1 MGEDSSALAYDAVRD
16 APEAILDSGFIA
28 FHVESIEIKSA
39 PHTVESNWTAFFKSD
54 QSQFYIAGPSAI
66 SSSSRQSLVSLLEL
80 AESLNCTMLDSE
92 LGAANIDAGIKRS
105 RHKLVGRTE
114 TQRHTPITGRQ
125 AHWWHTNDL
134 PFQKCK

>member
-80 AESLNCTMLDSE
+80 AESLNCTTAWMYVDRTRPDFMSVVTTFKY
-92 LGAANIDAGIKRS
+92 LGFQLSQETVKNS
-105 RHKLVGRTE
+105 RCNKMFALLRY
-114 TQRHTPITGRQ
+114 
-125 AHWWHTNDL
+125 DL
-134 PFQKCK
+134 E